1 MMKVVLGS
9 VCGLIVGSI
18 IFLVIYFN
26 ELLLMQNSTGLEKL
40 VLTMHLNETI
50 NFYLLSGLIVGAI
63 VGLSKQKNG

>member
-1 MMKVVLGS
+1 MKVVLGS
-9 VCGLIVGSI
+9 ICGLIVGSI